1 MSRSVLFCSATLVAS
16 LALLSGCKS
25 LSSQEERVSRQQFKA
40 VSDER
45 EQALPSVALP
55 QENAPLSEYLRFA
68 LLKHPAVFSSYSEWK
83 SSIAAINPA
92 KALPD
97 PQLTFQADIQGTL
110 MSFMPGFM
118 FDLMLPGKREAMSRE
133 LSAGSLVAAKAY
145 LASASKVAGE
155 VHRTFIQ
162 IAYVEQA
169 IELKQA
175 SLHNLGQRQ
184 QIAAAEYQTGTGM
197 GNLESQLRLAS
208 EKEKL
213 ESDLQT
219 LNDRLDSARAE
230 FKAALGLQPN
240 DASPSWPH
248 PRLQRAAIP
257 TEGELWALI
266 KANNPDLGKMRAM
279 VDMAIAQ
286 EAIAKQGKIPDFTA
300 GLMVDVKQAPWM
312 WRPTAT
318 MSLPIWRGKIAGQIE
333 TAAARREAAQA
344 AVDAELLNM
353 SAELARMLY
362 MIRESDRM
370 IAFIDSSAIP
380 KIRQTVLSAQASA
393 GTGMGNPSM
402 IPEGQGMEIAMN
414 TERLAALRDRELA
427 VAALALMTA
436 QIPAESGLNQFKK

>member
-1 MSRSVLFCSATLVAS
+1 MSRRVYLCSATVMAS

-25 LSSQEERVSRQQFKA
+25 LSSQEERASRQQFKS
-40 VSDER
+40 VSEER
-45 EQALPSVALP
+45 TQSLPAVALP
-55 QENAPLSEYLRFA
+55 QENGSLGDYLRFA
-68 LLKHPAVFSSYSEWK
+68 LLNHPAVYASYSEWK

-118 FDLMLPGKREAMSRE
+118 FDLMLPRKREAMSRE
-133 LSAGSLVAAKAY
+133 LAAGSLVAAKSY

-155 VHRTFIQ
+155 VHRTYIEISFI
-162 IAYVEQA
+162 EES

-175 SLHNLGQRQ
+175 NLRNLGQRQ
-184 QIAAAEYQTGTGM
+184 QIAAAEYQTGAGM
-197 GNLESQLRLAS
+197 GNLESQLRFAS
-208 EKEKL
+208 EKEKI
-213 ESDLQT
+213 ESDLKT
-219 LNDRLDSARAE
+219 LEDKLESVRAE
-230 FKAALGLQPN
+230 FKAALGLQPTEVN
-240 DASPSWPH
+240 PAWPH
-248 PRLQRAAIP
+248 PRLQRTAIP
-257 TEGELWALI
+257 SEGELWALI

-286 EAIAKQGKIPDFTA
+286 EIIAKQGKLPDFTA
-300 GLMVDVKQAPWM
+300 GLMADVKQAPWM

-318 MSLPIWRGKIAGQIE
+318 MTLPIWRGKIAGQIE

-344 AVDAELLNM
+344 AVDAETLNM

-370 IAFIDSSAIP
+370 MSFIDESAIP
-380 KIRQTVLSAQASA
+380 RIRQIILSAQASVGA
-393 GTGMGNPSM
+393 GMGNPSM
-402 IPEGQGMEIAMN
+402 IPEGQGMVIAMN